1 MFTNKNINVIIFFE
15 RCLTMNRLKELRQQK
30 GSTQQEVAD
39 QANVTKRSYIYWENN
54 ERQIKLEKAQLL
66 ADYFDVSV
74 GYLLGFTDN
83 PNIYKDEQVEVLGE
97 NISAFSYQR
106 YNEGKINKFIAFLD
120 DLDIILSDEQIEYV
134 FYLIESMDLNRIL
147 PKLKEASGVDFMD
160 GVDVRLGEEKIDAF
174 YDYLSK
180 AGYTK
185 LVPGL
190 KK

>member
-1 MFTNKNINVIIFFE
+1 MNSNNLKQLRKKEKLTQEELATNLNAKFESVPDFKPISKMNISN
-15 RCLTMNRLKELRQQK
+15 
-30 GSTQQEVAD
+30 
-39 QANVTKRSYIYWENN
+39 WENGKH
-54 ERQIKLEKAQLL
+54 EIKSDKAKIL

-147 PKLKEASGVDFMD
+147 PNLKEASGVDFMD

>member
-1 MFTNKNINVIIFFE
+1 
-15 RCLTMNRLKELRQQK
+15 MNRLKVLRQEK
-30 GSTQQEVAD
+30 KLTQEELGKLFEVSKMT
-39 QANVTKRSYIYWENN
+39 VLRWESGEN
-54 ERQIKLEKAQLL
+54 QIKPDKAQRL
-66 ADYFDVSV
+66 ADYFKVSV

-83 PNIYKDEQVEVLGE
+83 PNIYKDEQVESLGE

-147 PKLKEASGVDFMD
+147 PNLKEASGVDFMD
-160 GVDVRLGEEKIDAF
+160 GVDVRLGEEKVDAF